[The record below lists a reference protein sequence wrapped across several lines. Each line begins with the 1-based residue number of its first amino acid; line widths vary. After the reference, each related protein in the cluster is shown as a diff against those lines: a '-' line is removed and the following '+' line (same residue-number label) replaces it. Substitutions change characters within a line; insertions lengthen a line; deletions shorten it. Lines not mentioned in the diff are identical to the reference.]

1 MELPATTKDI
11 TVEWLN
17 EALHDNG
24 FLENTEI
31 ISLKHEEIGVGEG
44 YTGDI
49 ARIYLTYDNDSQ
61 QLPATIIAK
70 LPTSFEPVRS
80 VGLQLGIYARETQFY
95 KDIAPSS
102 PLRTPYCYYGG
113 IDSTNDKYVL
123 LLEDCSKYY
132 QPDPELRGIN
142 YEEAR
147 AITLAIAEFHAHWW
161 DDARLRNS
169 SFLLQP
175 NERMADEEHINSFRN
190 TLETCSTAE
199 DFKQSLPEGGLEACR
214 QLQEKYHLIK
224 EMLPRDKLT
233 IIHTDLRADNVF
245 MDPNDKDHPVIV
257 YDWAMTSNWRGVADI
272 SRLLGT
278 SVEVDLRR
286 NIEKDLIQ
294 QYYNQL
300 VESGVSDYSH
310 EECWKDYLKGY
321 PVFTMMMLAAFAI
334 GDRSN
339 VRGNKRAVQNVERW
353 FSAIVDND
361 ILSLL
366 P

>member
-17 EALHDNG
+17 EVLHENG
-24 FLENTEI
+24 FLGNNNI
-31 ISLKHEEIGVGEG
+31 ASLKHEEIGVGEG

-49 ARIYLTYDNDSQ
+49 ARIHVTYDDDSQ
-61 QLPATIIAK
+61 HLPASLVAK
-70 LPTSFEPVRS
+70 LPTWFEPARS
-80 VGLQLGIYARETQFY
+80 VCLQLGIYEREIQFY
-95 KDIAPSS
+95 TEIAPSS
-102 PLRTPYCYYGG
+102 PIRTPYCYYGG
-113 IDSTNDKYVL
+113 IDSTNEKYVL
-123 LLEDCSKYY
+123 LFEDCAKYS
-132 QPDPELRGIN
+132 QPDPELLGIN

-147 AITLAIAEFHAHWW
+147 AITLAIAEFHAYWW
-161 DDARLRNS
+161 DDARIRNS

-175 NERMADEEHINSFRN
+175 NERMADEEHIKGFQN
-190 TLETCSTAE
+190 TLETCSVAE

-214 QLQEKYHLIK
+214 QLQKKYHLIK
-224 EMLPRDKLT
+224 ETLPRDKLT

-245 MDPNDKDHPVIV
+245 MDPKDKDHPVII
-257 YDWAMTSNWRGVADI
+257 YDWAMASSWRGVADI

-294 QYYNQL
+294 QYYNKL
-300 VESGVSDYSH
+300 AECGVSDYSH
-310 EECWKDYLKGY
+310 EECWEDYLKGY
-321 PVFTMMMLAAFAI
+321 PVFTMMMLAAFSM

-353 FSAIVDND
+353 FSAIVDTD
-361 ILSLL
+361 ALSLL